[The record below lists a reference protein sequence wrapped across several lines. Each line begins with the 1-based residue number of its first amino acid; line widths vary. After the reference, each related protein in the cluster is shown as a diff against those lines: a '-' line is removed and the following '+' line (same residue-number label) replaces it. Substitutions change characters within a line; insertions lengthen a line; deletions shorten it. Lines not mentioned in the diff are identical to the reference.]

1 MGYCRIWRIKET
13 KNSVRFRVKEGKLQ
27 VQCVVHTCL
36 YQEPYLFLSLD
47 FDTYVKADCSWHGR
61 LVSSFFQVI
70 PHIHLTWQR
79 SYLGTEN
86 VMMRDV
92 IDRTFFLNGS
102 TAPSGPGPP
111 HPGFTITFKHNA
123 LGRIPVDEWSARRTE
138 LYLTTHNT
146 HNRQTTMRSAGF
158 ELTIPGSERL
168 QILVLDRA
176 GTGVSR
182 QETQLTIYI

>member
-13 KNSVRFRVKEGKLQ
+13 QNSARFRVKEGKPQ
-27 VQCVVHTCL
+27 VQSAVHTCL

-47 FDTYVKADCSWHGR
+47 FHTYVQTNCSGHGR

-86 VMMRDV
+86 VMMRHV

-111 HPGFTITFKHNA
+111 HCRGFTITLKHKA
-123 LGRIPVDEWSARRTE
+123 LVRIPLDEWSAQCRE

-146 HNRQTTMRSAGF
+146 HNRQTNMPSAGF
-158 ELTIPGSERL
+158 EPAIPGSERL
-168 QILVLDRA
+168 QILALDRV
-176 GTGVSR
+176 TTRVSR
-182 QETQLTIYI
+182 